1 MANSAS
7 DVMQRETHVASP
19 SWDVATLER
28 AFVAKRCTGFPVVDE
43 GRLVGVVS
51 RSDIVRRLALEHA
64 REGEISDFFRE
75 FGPLHAQDE
84 ASIQRGE
91 ARALGERL
99 AGWRVA
105 DLMSPPTF
113 VVEEDT
119 PIAAVAEMLVQHRIH
134 RVPVVAEGRLV
145 GILSTLDLVALLAKP
160 S

>member
-1 MANSAS
+1 MASTAS
-7 DVMQRETHVASP
+7 DVMQREPHVASP

-28 AFVAKRCTGFPVVDE
+28 AFVAKRCTGFPVVGE
-43 GRLVGVVS
+43 GCLVGVVS
-51 RSDIVRRLALEHA
+51 RSDIVRRLAVEQA

-75 FGPLHAQDE
+75 FGSPHTQDE
-84 ASIQRGE
+84 ASIRRGE

-99 AGWRVA
+99 AGCSVA

-119 PIAAVAEMLVQHRIH
+119 PIETVAEILVQHRIH

-145 GILSTLDLVALLAKP
+145 GILTTLDLVALLAKP